1 MKTMNTVYQQTLHY
15 GEESIPYAVI
25 PIAGQH
31 TRVRIHV
38 SPAGIVEVEAPEAA
52 TKQAV
57 HTAVQARAQWI
68 SQHLRKIRERKIH
81 ILPREYISGESH
93 FYLGRRYML
102 KVIELEGK
110 TFGPDA
116 GGQSIKLISGKL
128 VVQLPPP
135 KLFRLKENYV
145 ASVLPAPLSE
155 PETQALHSTRRHRVK
170 ILLRNWYR
178 EHAEVYFS
186 KRIAELCQQVS
197 WLDYAPSYRLQV
209 MRKQWGSCSPVG
221 VLLLNPHL
229 IKAPRRCIDYVL
241 VHEIC
246 HLREHNHS
254 PAFYRLLEDCMPDWQ
269 KIKEQLDGMAELL
282 LNE

>member
-1 MKTMNTVYQQTLHY
+1 MNTVYKQTLHY

-25 PIAGQH
+25 PIEGQD

-38 SPAGIVEVEAPEAA
+38 SPSGIVEVEAPQTA

-110 TFGPDA
+110 LSGPA
-116 GGQSIKLISGKL
+116 AERQSVKLSGGKL
-128 VVQLPPP
+128 VVRLRTP
-135 KLFRLKENYV
+135 KLFRLKGNYT
-145 ASVLPAPLSE
+145 ASVLSAHLSE
-155 PETQALHSTRRHRVK
+155 PEVQALRSARRQRVK

-178 EHAEVYFS
+178 EHAEVYFA
-186 KRIAELCQQVS
+186 KRIAELCKQAP
-197 WLDYAPSYRLQV
+197 WLDFAPSYRLQV
-209 MRKQWGSCSPVG
+209 MRKQWGSCSPTG

-229 IKAPRRCIDYVL
+229 IRAPRRCIDYVL
-241 VHEIC
+241 IHEIC

-254 PAFYRLLEDCMPDWQ
+254 PAFYRLLEASMPDWQ
-269 KIKEQLDGMAELL
+269 EVKDQLDGMAELL